1 MSPTLPSASYQGR
14 EWIGGGAQGLQL
26 GASGRRERRRQL
38 GFWENLCG
46 TGRDRRPGDEDD
58 DDSDEDINQGRTNPF
73 E

>member
-58 DDSDEDINQGRTNPF
+58 DDSDEDIDQGRTNPF